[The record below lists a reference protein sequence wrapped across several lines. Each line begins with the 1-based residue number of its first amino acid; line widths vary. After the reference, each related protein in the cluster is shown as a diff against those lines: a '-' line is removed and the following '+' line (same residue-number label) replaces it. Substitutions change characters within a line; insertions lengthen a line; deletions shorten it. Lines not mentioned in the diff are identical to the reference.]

1 MGFYPGFDI
10 TAQKDSF
17 GFCYGR
23 GVFGPEPEIRC
34 LNDIRASLEDPH
46 CNGPEMLYAIS
57 MDVGMEEDREEIMKR
72 NLLYGAVTYAAGMVG
87 REPVRSQAISTLSA
101 LLAAAP
107 HRRCMR
113 YGKGRRLFICRSP
126 ERIIRELVSQFMP
139 VQAMWSLYPP
149 CWVHA
154 TVNADVTHPMTFGAW
169 CIRNFGFEYGQVRR
183 HGGIA
188 HFPYVE
194 NGSIMWRENP
204 GYRGHSLEEKAPREY
219 VELGIQK
226 GKPIYTQFRENKDR
240 FSFVTNPQAYQ
251 AIWEGFRP

>member
-87 REPVRSQAISTLSA
+87 REPVRSQGHIHAVSASCGCST
-101 LLAAAP
+101 P
-107 HRRCMR
+107 EV
-113 YGKGRRLFICRSP
+113 YEIWEGKAVIYMQESGEDNPGTCFAVYARP
-126 ERIIRELVSQFMP
+126 GDAV
-139 VQAMWSLYPP
+139 VVPP

-169 CIRNFGFEYGQVRR
+169 CIRDFGFEYGQVRR

-194 NGSIMWRENP
+194 NGRIMWRENP